1 MKTANIAWSWVV
13 HDFGEMCRLLFAY
26 LDLSFKHFTT
36 WSQQAWVYSTQ
47 NRICHQDIL
56 TTYWANRVGN
66 WVQVETLSFPET
78 YSGQLIEHKK
88 VLLREEGVRGSYL
101 FSVNC
106 LHPCW
111 GLIGERKIKSKY
123 HDYLLGKQGWELS
136 PNQNVVF
143 SQNIIGAVQECAFL
157 REDWLRDSNLF
168 SALWSVHT
176 WGLIGQHIIK
186 SKHIKLFHFTLD
198 RCKIF
203 NYSYPIFLFSCSH

>member
-1 MKTANIAWSWVV
+1 MKTANIAWSWVM

-88 VLLREEGVRGSYL
+88 VLLREEGVRGSYP
-101 FSVNC
+101 FSANC
-106 LHPCW
+106 LHPR
-111 GLIGERKIKSKY
+111 GLIGERKIKNKY

-136 PNQNVVF
+136 PNKNVVF
-143 SQNIIGAVQECAFL
+143 SQNIIGARVC
-157 REDWLRDSNLF
+157 LF
-168 SALWSVHT
+168 VRGLVT
-176 WGLIGQHIIK
+176 W
-186 SKHIKLFHFTLD
+186 
-198 RCKIF
+198 
-203 NYSYPIFLFSCSH
+203 